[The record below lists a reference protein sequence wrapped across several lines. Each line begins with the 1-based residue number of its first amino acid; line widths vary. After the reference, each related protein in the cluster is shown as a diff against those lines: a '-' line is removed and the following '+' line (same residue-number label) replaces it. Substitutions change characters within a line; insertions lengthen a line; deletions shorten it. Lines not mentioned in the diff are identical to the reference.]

1 MISVFSDQKVTILRG
16 NGFYFKY
23 IPVGLASGAIGDDNY
38 ISTKISSSYY
48 VMIYAYYSKVR
59 GQKIGLFTGNTYVF
73 TNSNTSFNV
82 SVKKTRYYDNSSN
95 ITVQV
100 LGKPL

>member
-1 MISVFSDQKVTILRG
+1 MIPVFSDQKVTILRG

-23 IPVGLASGAIGDDNY
+23 IPVGLTSGAIGDDNY
-38 ISTKISSSYY
+38 ISTTINSSYY
-48 VMIYAYYSKVR
+48 VIIYAYYSKVR
-59 GQKIGLFTGNTYVF
+59 GQKTGLFTGNTYVF
-73 TNSNTSFNV
+73 TNSDTNFNV

-100 LGKPL
+100 LG